1 VGYQLVRP
9 EEAGEIGVTSLLNIL
24 WLGIKELR
32 SLLSDFVMVLFVAY
46 AFTAAIYVQ
55 ATGTSNEVNNASIAF
70 VDEDGSVLSQELMN
84 AFYPPRFQA
93 PLLISAGEVEDAMDR
108 GKFMFVVVLPPSFE
122 NDLRADRN
130 PEIQLS
136 IDATAMQQAGIGAN
150 YIKNIINDRVSD
162 FMKRANVSTSKPIQL
177 VVRKMFNPN
186 GISSWFTSVVAIINQ
201 ITLLTV
207 VLTGAAVIRE
217 REHGT
222 LEHLLVMPLNA
233 FEIALAKVWAN
244 GLVILIATAVSLY
257 VVVHKALEVPFAGSV
272 TLWFAGV
279 VLYLF
284 FATALGIFLGTISR
298 SMAQFALLIILVIV
312 VLQMLSG
319 GNTPVESQPA
329 WLQYLTFFLPS
340 RHFVSFS
347 QIIIY
352 RGGGFAAVWS
362 QFTMVAL
369 MGIGFFWYSLAL
381 FRKSI
386 SVSK

>member
-1 VGYQLVRP
+1 MN
-9 EEAGEIGVTSLLNIL
+9 SLINIY
-24 WLGIKELR
+24 WLGVKELK
-32 SLLSDFVMVLFVAY
+32 SLLSDVVMVLFLIY

-55 ATGTSNEVNNASIAF
+55 STGTSSEVNNASIAF
-70 VDEDGSVLSQELMN
+70 VDEDDSGLSQELIN
-84 AFYPPRFQA
+84 AFFPPRFQA
-93 PLLISAGEVEDAMDR
+93 PELISAQDIDVAMDR
-108 GKFMFVVVLPPSFE
+108 GQYMFVVSIPPRFE
-122 NDLRADRN
+122 LDLRAAKK
-130 PEIQLS
+130 PQIQLN

-150 YIKNIINDRVSD
+150 YIKNILNDRISN
-162 FMKRANVSTSKPIQL
+162 FMLRQDKTNEQPIQL

-186 GISSWFTSVVAIINQ
+186 GTSSWFTSVVAIINQ
-201 ITLLTV
+201 ISLLTV

-233 FEIALAKVWAN
+233 FEIALAKVWSN
-244 GLVILIATAVSLY
+244 GLVILLATTLSLY
-257 VVVHKALEVPFAGSV
+257 AVVYQALQVPIAGSV
-272 TLWFAGV
+272 PLWLFGV

-312 VLQMLSG
+312 VLQLLSG
-319 GNTPVESQPA
+319 GNTPVESQPD
-329 WLQYLTFFLPS
+329 WLQYFTYLLPS

-352 RGGGFAAVWS
+352 RGGGLSAVW
-362 QFTMVAL
+362 QHFLIVAL
-369 MGIGFFWYSLAL
+369 VGIGFFAYSLQL

-386 SVSK
+386 AVTK